1 MNLRT
6 FKNEFLGESYHRCL
20 HESGLEILVYP
31 KKMTVSHAVLA
42 AKYGSVDSCFKAEGD
57 TDFTEVPDG
66 IAHFLEHKLFESDTG
81 EDTFTRFSMTG
92 ASANAFT
99 SFPQTDY
106 LFSCTENFYES
117 LEILCDI
124 VTSPYFTNENVSKE
138 QGIIAQEIKMYD
150 DYPENA
156 LFYGLMGSMYSRNKV
171 ATNIA
176 GTVESISEITPALLY
191 RCYETFYNPSNMV
204 LATCGD
210 VDPEK
215 VFEIADRF
223 FKGKRSGSVERC
235 YPDEEP
241 SVRVSRF
248 EKEFPVSKP
257 LFEIGIKDTDI
268 PADPHEIAK
277 KQYALKIAESVLFG
291 KTGPFFN
298 SLYSSGTISSD
309 LSYGYEI
316 NSSFAFGTLSGEASD
331 PDKVFDEFTEYCDTI
346 RREGFPEED
355 FERIKRALYAD
366 AVKAFDSMEEI
377 ANSLVWHS
385 LNGYGIFDFC
395 ELIPSITYEYAL
407 SVFRKVFRDPS
418 FAVSIVRNK
427 Q

>member
-1 MNLRT
+1 MTARNG
-6 FKNEFLGESYHRCL
+6 FLGESYHRCI
-20 HESGLEILVYP
+20 HDSGLEILVYP

-42 AKYGSVDSCFKAEGD
+42 AKYGSVDNCFRTEGD
-57 TDFTEVPDG
+57 HDFTVVPDG

-99 SFPQTDY
+99 SFRQTDY
-106 LFSCTENFYES
+106 LFSCTDNFYDS
-117 LEILCDI
+117 LEILCDF
-124 VTSPYFTNENVSKE
+124 VTKPYFTEDNVKKE

-156 LFYGLMGSMYSRNKV
+156 LFYGLMGSMYFKNKV
-171 ATNIA
+171 STNIA
-176 GTVESISEITPALLY
+176 GTVESISKITPELLY
-191 RCYETFYNPSNMV
+191 RCYEAFYSPSNMI
-204 LATCGD
+204 LAACGD
-210 VDPEK
+210 IDPEK
-215 VFEIADRF
+215 VFEVADRY
-223 FKGKRSGSVERC
+223 FKGKTSKTVDRY
-235 YPDEEP
+235 YPEEES
-241 SVRVSRF
+241 SVRIRRY
-248 EKEFPVSKP
+248 EKEFTVSKP

-268 PADPHEIAK
+268 PSDPREMAK
-277 KQYALKIAESVLFG
+277 KKFALRIVENILFG

-331 PDKVFDEFTEYCDTI
+331 PDKVFAEFTEYCDKI
-346 RREGFPEED
+346 REEGFPQED
-355 FERIKRALYAD
+355 FDRIKRALYAD
-366 AVKAFDSMEEI
+366 AVKAFDSTEEI

-395 ELIPSITYEYAL
+395 DILPCITYDYAL
-407 SVFRKVFRDPS
+407 SVFRNTFLDHS
-418 FAVSIVRNK
+418 FAISIVRNK